1 MQLRLGKTD
10 FSLDQPRVMGILNVT
25 TDSFS
30 DGGEFFSVDNAVKH
44 ALKMISG
51 GADIIDIGGEST
63 RPGATEIS
71 SPEEIDRVVPI
82 ITEIAGR
89 NAKVAISID
98 TSRPEVMFAAVEAG
112 ATMINDVFALRRAG
126 ALEAAVELAVPVCLM
141 HMQGEPANMQTRP
154 HYDDLI
160 GDIMGFLNDRLAVCK
175 SAGIDPQQLIIDP
188 GFGFGKTDEHNLR
201 LLAGLSCF
209 ADMGHP
215 LLVGLSRKRTL
226 GNLTGRDVKERV
238 AAGIS
243 AALLAVANGANII
256 RTHDVEE
263 IVDAVKVREAV
274 LEAGKLK

>member
-160 GDIMGFLNDRLAVCK
+160 GDIM
-175 SAGIDPQQLIIDP
+175 
-188 GFGFGKTDEHNLR
+188 
-201 LLAGLSCF
+201 
-209 ADMGHP
+209 
-215 LLVGLSRKRTL
+215 
-226 GNLTGRDVKERV
+226 
-238 AAGIS
+238 
-243 AALLAVANGANII
+243 
-256 RTHDVEE
+256 
-263 IVDAVKVREAV
+263 
-274 LEAGKLK
+274 

>member
-1 MQLRLGKTD
+1 
-10 FSLDQPRVMGILNVT
+10 MGILNVT

>member
-226 GNLTGRDVKERV
+226 GNLTGRGVKERV

>member
-1 MQLRLGKTD
+1 MQLRLGKND

-25 TDSFS
+25 NDSFS
-30 DGGEFFSVDNAVKH
+30 DGGEFLAIDNAVKH

-51 GADIIDIGGEST
+51 GADIIDIGGQST
-63 RPGATEIS
+63 RPGSIEIS
-71 SPEEIDRVVPI
+71 SLQEIERVVPV
-82 ITEIAGR
+82 ITEIVGR
-89 NAKVAISID
+89 NSKVAISID

-154 HYDDLI
+154 HYVDLI
-160 GDIMGFLNDRLAVCK
+160 GDIMGFLNDRLAVCR
-175 SAGIDPQQLIIDP
+175 SAGIDSQKLIIDP

-201 LLAGLSCF
+201 LLAGLSRF
-209 ADMGHP
+209 ADMGYP

-243 AALLAVANGANII
+243 AALLAVASGANII

-263 IVDAVKVREAV
+263 IVDAVTIREAV

>member
-1 MQLRLGKTD
+1 
-10 FSLDQPRVMGILNVT
+10 
-25 TDSFS
+25 
-30 DGGEFFSVDNAVKH
+30 
-44 ALKMISG
+44 
-51 GADIIDIGGEST
+51 
-63 RPGATEIS
+63 
-71 SPEEIDRVVPI
+71 
-82 ITEIAGR
+82 
-89 NAKVAISID
+89 
-98 TSRPEVMFAAVEAG
+98 
-112 ATMINDVFALRRAG
+112 
-126 ALEAAVELAVPVCLM
+126 
-141 HMQGEPANMQTRP
+141 MQTRP